1 MDDANDEPLIVQLWL
16 DLEKRV
22 GWYRVR
28 DIYSFGTFT
37 VSVDVNL
44 SIKLKGQKRFFKI
57 LSSHRV
63 SISSFSF
70 FICYFPHL
78 ENVKG

>member
-1 MDDANDEPLIVQLWL
+1 MDNANDEPLIVQLWL
-16 DLEKRV
+16 DLEKRF

-44 SIKLKGQKRFFKI
+44 SIKLKGQKEFLKI

-63 SISSFSF
+63 CISSFSF

-78 ENVKG
+78 APF